1 MWLSTRTFGIFR
13 SHFFHQAGDSD
24 RIRQVRLNEHEDH
37 AMPATKTKPRAGKTS
52 NSLGAKSVANCEVLT
67 LAEAAGYLRIAEN
80 ELLRLVTAQ
89 GMPGRKIGQEWRF
102 LKTALQDWLR
112 TPPPSGKEAL
122 LAMAG
127 AFKNDPF
134 LDEIVRD
141 AYQKR
146 GRPMTENG
154 K

>member
-1 MWLSTRTFGIFR
+1 MAVSKSKRDAR
-13 SHFFHQAGDSD
+13 KS
-24 RIRQVRLNEHEDH
+24 
-37 AMPATKTKPRAGKTS
+37 S
-52 NSLGAKSVANCEVLT
+52 NSRSAQSVDNCEVLT
-67 LAEAAGYLRIAEN
+67 LPEAAAYLRIAEN
-80 ELLRLVTAQ
+80 ELLRSVTEQ
-89 GMPGRKIGQEWRF
+89 RMPGRKIGQEWRF
-102 LKTALQDWLR
+102 LKSALQDWLR
-112 TPPPSGKEAL
+112 NPPPSGKDAL